1 MPGIGAGTELC
12 AGSLVRTSHGGVV
25 ATPPTSFLL
34 LEDGVSFLL
43 LENGV
48 DFLGLET
55 GNG

>member
-1 MPGIGAGTELC
+1 MPGISAGTELS
-12 AGSLVRTSHGGVV
+12 AGSLIRTSHGGG

-43 LENGV
+43 LEDGTS
-48 DFLGLET
+48 FLGLET